1 MVRKIEAFQ
10 DEKGNLHT
18 SAADAHRADV
28 TQWFQATGAVNEA
41 GAAALAKALVDDRE
55 KLFEL
60 ISMLE
65 AVARDTG
72 GQAEM
77 AGTLFGKPATAAT
90 LARVA
95 AA

>member
-41 GAAALAKALVDDRE
+41 GAVALAKALVDDRE

-65 AVARDTG
+65 AVARDTCSAP
-72 GQAEM
+72 AE
-77 AGTLFGKPATAAT
+77 TQDVLT
-90 LARVA
+90 LARA
-95 AA
+95 DRRLA